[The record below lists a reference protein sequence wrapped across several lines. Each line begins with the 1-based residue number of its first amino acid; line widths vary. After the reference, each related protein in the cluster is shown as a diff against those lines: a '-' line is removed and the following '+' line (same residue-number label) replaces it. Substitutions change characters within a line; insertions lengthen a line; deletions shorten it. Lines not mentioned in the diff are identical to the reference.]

1 VDTEQQIALA
11 LRKARLLGQIEAQR
25 QRIAV
30 ELSKFKKPLAAADKV
45 LSGVQYVKERPWIAG
60 LAAVSVVV
68 AGRKKLFTWAR
79 RGWLAWQ
86 AWSQARKWLQ
96 SQGYLEK

>member
-1 VDTEQQIALA
+1 MFTEQHVALA
-11 LRKARLLGQIEAQR
+11 LQKERLLGRIGAQR
-25 QRIAV
+25 RHIAV

-45 LSGVQYVKERPWIAG
+45 VSGFQYVKGRPWIAG

-86 AWSQARKWLQ
+86 AWSQARRWLQ